1 MIINKIYCESMDIQF
16 TNTIIDWHWNGHKWV
31 STKDVFTLPTTSR
44 PQTMDLPATTMRTS
58 TIPIST
64 TTVSSS
70 TVATTTSTAK
80 KGTTIFTF
88 SFSLSLSLSL
98 ATSLSISLSLSPF
111 YHTKQ
116 TSIFNFRLSHYH
128 TCDCFKTP
136 PSIFFQ

>member
-31 STKDVFTLPTTSR
+31 STKDVFT

-88 SFSLSLSLSL
+88 SFSLSLSLSFSCYF
-98 ATSLSISLSLSPF
+98 SLYFSLSLSPF